1 MFLFYCLR
9 MLIPLVD
16 LLFYRKLYEVAYYY
30 LSSFTTRGGTA
41 DHDFES
47 DLSSSF
53 TASEQEEMR

>member
-30 LSSFTTRGGTA
+30 LFSFTTRGGTA

>member
-1 MFLFYCLR
+1 MFIFDCLS
-9 MLIPLVD
+9 MVITLVHF
-16 LLFYRKLYEVAYYY
+16 LFYRKLYEVAYYY